1 MPERGWLGG
10 TPRPAAHFLLSG
22 SLARSISDDWARTYI
37 QNLGEIALVF
47 RADEL
52 GPSGGQELG
61 VQVVLKPVAAEGIAV
76 VDFDEQRA
84 AVAGHAE
91 IGGVAGRRIPT
102 GIDAVAWAEE
112 AVRRKDFELAD
123 DHVRHALEKCP
134 ESPRAGI
141 AAGAV
146 ALSLGNAERALRCWN
161 GVMKRTPAYLP
172 LVVGRVADALDALGR
187 RDEAVVLLHKALA
200 DNGGADVMEEAVKR
214 LAAWEGL
221 EKAGESVVEMLARR
235 PSLSAFSTM
244 MTLRQ
249 KERPDDEETKLLA
262 TLLQRH
268 GRRFTKYQCSNCGFL
283 ASSFSWHCLGCGA
296 WDSFPPRR
304 IEDVK

>member
-1 MPERGWLGG
+1 M
-10 TPRPAAHFLLSG
+10 LS
-22 SLARSISDDWARTYI
+22 
-37 QNLGEIALVF
+37 V
-47 RADEL
+47 
-52 GPSGGQELG
+52 
-61 VQVVLKPVAAEGIAV
+61 
-76 VDFDEQRA
+76 
-84 AVAGHAE
+84 
-91 IGGVAGRRIPT
+91 
-102 GIDAVAWAEE
+102 
-112 AVRRKDFELAD
+112 
-123 DHVRHALEKCP
+123 ALENGVTYTPGDGFYPGGSAGKNCMRIAFCY
-134 ESPRAGI
+134 ESPE
-141 AAGAV
+141 
-146 ALSLGNAERALRCWN
+146 N
-161 GVMKRTPAYLP
+161 
-172 LVVGRVADALDALGR
+172 
-187 RDEAVVLLHKALA
+187 LA
-200 DNGGADVMEEAVKR
+200 EAVKR

>member
-1 MPERGWLGG
+1 MRS
-10 TPRPAAHFLLSG
+10 TP
-22 SLARSISDDWARTYI
+22 
-37 QNLGEIALVF
+37 
-47 RADEL
+47 
-52 GPSGGQELG
+52 
-61 VQVVLKPVAAEGIAV
+61 
-76 VDFDEQRA
+76 
-84 AVAGHAE
+84 
-91 IGGVAGRRIPT
+91 
-102 GIDAVAWAEE
+102 
-112 AVRRKDFELAD
+112 
-123 DHVRHALEKCP
+123 
-134 ESPRAGI
+134 
-141 AAGAV
+141 
-146 ALSLGNAERALRCWN
+146 
-161 GVMKRTPAYLP
+161 
-172 LVVGRVADALDALGR
+172 LGR

-283 ASSFSWHCLGCGA
+283 CLVLLLA
-296 WDSFPPRR
+296 LPRLR
-304 IEDVK
+304 RLGQLPAAPHRGRQVVLVRARGMHPARESVIKAFLQVILRPLLQLS

>member
-1 MPERGWLGG
+1 M
-10 TPRPAAHFLLSG
+10 
-22 SLARSISDDWARTYI
+22 
-37 QNLGEIALVF
+37 
-47 RADEL
+47 
-52 GPSGGQELG
+52 
-61 VQVVLKPVAAEGIAV
+61 
-76 VDFDEQRA
+76 
-84 AVAGHAE
+84 
-91 IGGVAGRRIPT
+91 
-102 GIDAVAWAEE
+102 
-112 AVRRKDFELAD
+112 
-123 DHVRHALEKCP
+123 
-134 ESPRAGI
+134 
-141 AAGAV
+141 
-146 ALSLGNAERALRCWN
+146 
-161 GVMKRTPAYLP
+161 
-172 LVVGRVADALDALGR
+172 
-187 RDEAVVLLHKALA
+187 LLHKALA

-249 KERPDDEETKLLA
+249 KERHDEETKLLA

>member
-1 MPERGWLGG
+1 M
-10 TPRPAAHFLLSG
+10 
-22 SLARSISDDWARTYI
+22 
-37 QNLGEIALVF
+37 
-47 RADEL
+47 
-52 GPSGGQELG
+52 
-61 VQVVLKPVAAEGIAV
+61 
-76 VDFDEQRA
+76 
-84 AVAGHAE
+84 
-91 IGGVAGRRIPT
+91 
-102 GIDAVAWAEE
+102 
-112 AVRRKDFELAD
+112 
-123 DHVRHALEKCP
+123 
-134 ESPRAGI
+134 
-141 AAGAV
+141 
-146 ALSLGNAERALRCWN
+146 
-161 GVMKRTPAYLP
+161 
-172 LVVGRVADALDALGR
+172 
-187 RDEAVVLLHKALA
+187 LLHKALA

-268 GRRFTKYQCSNCGFL
+268 GRRFTNYQCSNCGVL

>member
-1 MPERGWLGG
+1 
-10 TPRPAAHFLLSG
+10 
-22 SLARSISDDWARTYI
+22 
-37 QNLGEIALVF
+37 
-47 RADEL
+47 
-52 GPSGGQELG
+52 
-61 VQVVLKPVAAEGIAV
+61 
-76 VDFDEQRA
+76 
-84 AVAGHAE
+84 
-91 IGGVAGRRIPT
+91 
-102 GIDAVAWAEE
+102 
-112 AVRRKDFELAD
+112 
-123 DHVRHALEKCP
+123 
-134 ESPRAGI
+134 
-141 AAGAV
+141 
-146 ALSLGNAERALRCWN
+146 
-161 GVMKRTPAYLP
+161 MKRTPAYLP
-172 LVVGRVADALDALGR
+172 LGVGRVADALDALGR

>member
-1 MPERGWLGG
+1 MTAGLFDRAEETYR
-10 TPRPAAHFLLSG
+10 RLLRNPTEHLDALRALLKIYCIEHEWTSAIDVSRQLEVQAG
-22 SLARSISDDWARTYI
+22 ENLAS
-37 QNLGEIALVF
+37 EIAHYYC
-47 RADEL
+47 EL
-52 GPSGGQELG
+52 
-61 VQVVLKPVAAEGIAV
+61 
-76 VDFDEQRA
+76 
-84 AVAGHAE
+84 
-91 IGGVAGRRIPT
+91 
-102 GIDAVAWAEE
+102 AEE